1 MKEESWALEMANS
14 MTGFGRGE
22 ASGHGY
28 HFTIE
33 LKSVNHR
40 FFEASIRLPRNMLSF
55 EERIRKLLQ
64 EKIQRGRIDVFINV
78 KETEEKKR
86 LVKVDKDLALSYDKT
101 LKELAIAL
109 EAPYETDIYR
119 LTALPEVLA
128 VEDEEMNLELLWE
141 TLRGA
146 VSEALIG
153 FTEMRQIEG
162 EKLIGDLLKRLE
174 IISNEKDQI
183 SSLSES
189 MVPDY
194 QNRLRERIQL
204 LLGENSL
211 LDEARLANEVAIF
224 ADRVSITE
232 ELVRLQSHLDQARQ
246 TLQSTE
252 PVGRKLDFLVQ
263 EMNREINTI
272 GSKANNLSIAQRVVE
287 VKSELEKI
295 REQVQNLE

>member
-1 MKEESWALEMANS
+1 MANS

-22 ASGHGY
+22 ASDHGY
-28 HFTIE
+28 HFTVE
-33 LKSVNHR
+33 LKSVNNR
-40 FFEASIRLPRNMLSF
+40 FFEASIRLPRNMMSF

-64 EKIQRGRIDVFINV
+64 GKIQRGRIDVFINI

-109 EAPYETDIYR
+109 ETSYKTDIYR
-119 LTALPEVLA
+119 LTALPEVLT
-128 VEDEEMNLELLWE
+128 VEDEETDLDLLWE

-146 VSEALIG
+146 VNTALNG
-153 FTEMRQIEG
+153 FIEMRQTEG
-162 EKLIGDLLKRLE
+162 EKLATDLLNRLE
-174 IISNEKDQI
+174 VISKAKEQVAG
-183 SSLSES
+183 LAES
-189 MVPDY
+189 MVPEY
-194 QNRLRERIQL
+194 QDRLRERIQL
-204 LLGENSL
+204 LLGENSV
-211 LDEARLANEVAIF
+211 LDEARLANEVVIF

-232 ELVRLQSHLDQARQ
+232 ELVRLHSHLDQARQ

-272 GSKANNLSIAQRVVE
+272 GSKANNLSIAQHVLE

>member
-1 MKEESWALEMANS
+1 MANS

-28 HFTIE
+28 QFTVE

-64 EKIQRGRIDVFINV
+64 EKIQRGRLDVFINV

-101 LKELAIAL
+101 LKELALAL

-119 LTALPEVLA
+119 LSALPEVLA
-128 VEDEEMNLELLWE
+128 IEDELMDFELLW
-141 TLRGA
+141 A
-146 VSEALIG
+146 VLKIAVNAALNG
-153 FTEMRQIEG
+153 FMEMRQLEG
-162 EKLIGDLLKRLE
+162 EKLVGDLLNRLHS
-174 IISNEKDQI
+174 ILNEKDQI
-183 SSLSES
+183 ASFSET
-189 MVPDY
+189 MVTDY
-194 QNRLRERIQL
+194 QGRLRERIQL
-204 LLGENSL
+204 LLSENAV
-211 LDEARLANEVAIF
+211 LDETRLANEVAFF
-224 ADRVSITE
+224 ADRISITE
-232 ELVRLQSHLDQARQ
+232 ELVRLQSHLDQCRR
-246 TLQSTE
+246 TLQGTE

-272 GSKANNLSIAQRVVE
+272 GSKANNLNIAQRVVE
-287 VKSELEKI
+287 LKSELEKI
-295 REQVQNLE
+295 REQIQNLE

>member
-1 MKEESWALEMANS
+1 M
-14 MTGFGRGE
+14 
-22 ASGHGY
+22 
-28 HFTIE
+28 
-33 LKSVNHR
+33 
-40 FFEASIRLPRNMLSF
+40 
-55 EERIRKLLQ
+55 
-64 EKIQRGRIDVFINV
+64 
-78 KETEEKKR
+78 
-86 LVKVDKDLALSYDKT
+86 KVDKDLALSYDKT
-101 LKELAIAL
+101 LKELALAL
-109 EAPYETDIYR
+109 ETAYETDIYR

-128 VEDEEMNLELLWE
+128 VEDEEMNLDLLWE
-141 TLRGA
+141 TLNGA
-146 VSEALIG
+146 VSQALLG
-153 FTEMRQIEG
+153 FMEMRKIEG
-162 EKLIGDLLKRLE
+162 EKLAEDLLKRLDT
-174 IISNEKDQI
+174 ISNEKDQI

-204 LLGENSL
+204 LLGENSVV
-211 LDEARLANEVAIF
+211 DEARLANEVAIF

-246 TLQSTE
+246 TLRSSE

-272 GSKANNLSIAQRVVE
+272 GSKANNVRIAQHVVE

>member
-1 MKEESWALEMANS
+1 MANS

-22 ASGHGY
+22 DSGYGY
-28 HFTIE
+28 HFTVE

-40 FFEASIRLPRNMLSF
+40 FFEASVRLPRNMVSF
-55 EERIRKLLQ
+55 EERIRKFLQ

-101 LKELAIAL
+101 LKELALAL
-109 EAPYETDIYR
+109 ETAYETDIYR

-128 VEDEEMNLELLWE
+128 VEDEEMNLDLLWE
-141 TLRGA
+141 TLNGA
-146 VSEALIG
+146 VSQALLG
-153 FTEMRQIEG
+153 FMEMRKIEG
-162 EKLIGDLLKRLE
+162 EKLAEDLLKRLDT
-174 IISNEKDQI
+174 ISNEKDQI

-204 LLGENSL
+204 LLGENSVV
-211 LDEARLANEVAIF
+211 DEARLANEVAIF

-246 TLQSTE
+246 TLRSSE

-272 GSKANNLSIAQRVVE
+272 GSKANNVRIAQHVVE

>member
-1 MKEESWALEMANS
+1 MANS

-28 HFTIE
+28 HFTVE

-40 FFEASIRLPRNMLSF
+40 FFEASIRLPRNMMSF

-64 EKIQRGRIDVFINV
+64 ERVQRGRVDVFINI

-101 LKELAIAL
+101 LKELALAL
-109 EAPYETDIYR
+109 ETSYNTDIYR
-119 LTALPEVLA
+119 LTSLPEVLT
-128 VEDEEMNLELLWE
+128 VEDDEIDLELLWE
-141 TLRGA
+141 ALRAA
-146 VSEALIG
+146 VSEAITG
-153 FTEMRQIEG
+153 FIEMRQTEG
-162 EKLIGDLLKRLE
+162 EKLVADLLNRLDVITHAKAE
-174 IISNEKDQI
+174 ISVFAEN
-183 SSLSES
+183 
-189 MVPDY
+189 MVPEY
-194 QNRLRERIQL
+194 QGRLRERIQL
-204 LLGENSL
+204 LLGENSV

-232 ELVRLQSHLDQARQ
+232 ELVRLHSHLDQARQ

-272 GSKANNLSIAQRVVE
+272 GSKANNLGIAQHVLE

-295 REQVQNLE
+295 REQVQNIE